1 MGVTLT
7 SGWRGSNELQ
17 WEVTLARRSG
27 VRPSIS
33 VGCEAWEGSRWE
45 KEGVRVMVVGDG
57 VLRSG
62 EMIELLAIFRVE
74 IPPLLAMESFLGEH
88 LTGVVLLLP
97 DFFPEEPVP
106 PKLSLFGTSARALRL
121 TLGVLGRG
129 KVTFNPDLISPEPRA
144 SLRLIIFRGLR
155 LSPGLRCSLRS
166 LALGER
172 EQFSVEVDSVRGALG
187 FLLDTSPGLSS
198 FLLLPF
204 TAAT

>member
-1 MGVTLT
+1 
-7 SGWRGSNELQ
+7 
-17 WEVTLARRSG
+17 
-27 VRPSIS
+27 
-33 VGCEAWEGSRWE
+33 
-45 KEGVRVMVVGDG
+45 MVVGDG

-74 IPPLLAMESFLGEH
+74 IPPLLAIESFLGEH
-88 LTGVVLLLP
+88 LTGVVLP
-97 DFFPEEPVP
+97 DFFPEDPVP

-129 KVTFNPDLISPEPRA
+129 RVTFNPDLISPEPRA